1 MHQALAIGRAVGGGA
16 VETIAGTAG
25 QIVVTP
31 ATGDVVISLDNPLLP
46 PGRVRGI
53 DGTAA
58 SPTYSYASSTNTGL
72 YLVSS
77 GLMAFASGG
86 VAQFAWNAG
95 GVMSGFNGQTLTMP
109 STGSISLAANGTNQS
124 ITLTPSGTAAVQIGA
139 ASSFT
144 FAAGYGEL
152 AITGTSGGLIDFERT
167 AATAQK
173 WRVGSGIAGGS
184 EWSVRDVTGG
194 ASPIVCPVGTGH
206 LLLAGLTTDG
216 TGVLQLPA
224 ATTSAG
230 GITFGTDLN
239 IFRISGDTLGI
250 NGSSAFNVQF
260 QTAGT
265 TRLSLASS
273 GASAIIQANTGGGLI
288 FNTNSGNAALTLD
301 SSQNAT
307 FAKKITSYNGVATT
321 GWGVP
326 SIVATGRFTAQ
337 SAAGNITNGAY
348 TVGAADGT
356 FQVSGNINII
366 SAIGVSTSLNVAYTD
381 ETNTARTM
389 ILPLSGLA
397 GSFVAAGLATTT
409 GPFESAVMHIRCKA
423 STTITFSVAA
433 GTFTSV
439 SYNAECTIKQTA

>member
-1 MHQALAIGRAVGGGA
+1 MGVDIALWRAAAGSLVFDHPGGSNPNFIFGENATEKGRISTASGVM
-16 VETIAGTAG
+16 TIRTSTANSLILQTNSTTALTLGSTQIATFAG
-25 QIVVTP
+25 QI
-31 ATGDVVISLDNPLLP
+31 
-46 PGRVRGI
+46 RGI
-53 DGTAA
+53 
-58 SPTYSYASSTNTGL
+58 
-72 YLVSS
+72 
-77 GLMAFASGG
+77 
-86 VAQFAWNAG
+86 
-95 GVMSGFNGQTLTMP
+95 NG
-109 STGSISLAANGTNQS
+109 AANGPGYTFTNDS
-124 ITLTPSGTAAVQIGA
+124 ASGMYLIGVN
-139 ASSFT
+139 S
-144 FAAGYGEL
+144 
-152 AITGTSGGLIDFERT
+152 
-167 AATAQK
+167 
-173 WRVGSGIAGGS
+173 
-184 EWSVRDVTGG
+184 
-194 ASPIVCPVGTGH
+194 
-206 LLLAGLTTDG
+206 
-216 TGVLQLPA
+216 
-224 ATTSAG
+224 
-230 GITFGTDLN
+230 
-239 IFRISGDTLGI
+239 LGF
-250 NGSSAFNVQF
+250 S
-260 QTAGT
+260 
-265 TRLSLASS
+265 
-273 GASAIIQANTGGGLI
+273 
-288 FNTNSGNAALTLD
+288 TNSTLALTLD